1 MLLQQIINGISI
13 GGIYALLASGYSL
26 IYSLLNF
33 SNWAH
38 GEVAMVGA
46 FCAFYGV
53 TIAQLP
59 LPAAAVAAVLGAG
72 VISVINE
79 RFFYRRIREKN
90 APTTFMMI
98 AAMGISTILQNATK
112 NMFGV
117 SVKIFPSMLPVTS
130 VAIGNI
136 TIGIYDLISL
146 MVAAVA
152 LVGLELLVNKSK
164 FGIGVRSVACS
175 SYTSSLLGINVDR
188 ILVGVFFLAGSLAG
202 AAGLLLG
209 LKYNVSSTMGSI
221 GTKAFV
227 ASVFGG
233 LGSIKGAILGA
244 LILGILETLVSG
256 YISSGLK
263 DLVTFVLLIAILI
276 IKPSGLMGV
285 NVSEKV

>member
-1 MLLQQIINGISI
+1 MILQQIINGISI

-53 TIAQLP
+53 TVLQLP
-59 LPAAAVAAVLGAG
+59 LPAAAVAAILGAG
-72 VISVINE
+72 TISVINE

-90 APTTFMMI
+90 APTMFLMI
-98 AAMGISTILQNATK
+98 AAMGISTVLQNAAK
-112 NMFGV
+112 NLFGV
-117 SVKIFPSMLPVTS
+117 SVKIFPAMLPVTS
-130 VAIGNI
+130 VTIGNI
-136 TIGIYDLISL
+136 TIGVYDLISL
-146 MVAAVA
+146 AVAAVA
-152 LVGLELLVNKSK
+152 LVALELLINKSK
-164 FGIGVRSVACS
+164 FGMGVRAVACN
-175 SYTSSLLGINVDR
+175 SYTSSLLGINVDKM
-188 ILVGVFFLAGSLAG
+188 LVGVFFIAGALAGM
-202 AAGLLLG
+202 AGLLLG
-209 LKYNVSSTMGSI
+209 LKYNTSATMGSI

-233 LGSIKGAILGA
+233 LGSIKGAIVGA
-244 LILGILETLVSG
+244 LILGVLETMVSG

-263 DLVTFVLLIAILI
+263 DLVTFILLIVILL

>member
-1 MLLQQIINGISI
+1 MLPQQIINGISI

-59 LPAAAVAAVLGAG
+59 LPVAAVAAVLGSG
-72 VISVINE
+72 IISLLNE
-79 RFFYRRIREKN
+79 RLFYRRIRERN
-90 APTTFMMI
+90 APTMFLMI
-98 AAMGISTILQNATK
+98 AAMGISTVLQNATK
-112 NMFGV
+112 NLFGV
-117 SVKIFPSMLPVTS
+117 SVKIFPAMLSTTS
-130 VAIGNI
+130 VTIGNV
-136 TIGIYDLISL
+136 TIGVYDLVSL
-146 MVAAVA
+146 AVATVA
-152 LVGLELLVNKSK
+152 LVVLEFLVNKTK
-164 FGIGVRSVACS
+164 FGLGVRAVACS

-188 ILVGVFFLAGSLAG
+188 VLMGVFFMAGALAG

-233 LGSIKGAILGA
+233 LGSIKGAIVGA
-244 LILGILETLVSG
+244 LILGVLETLVSG
-256 YISSGLK
+256 YVSSGLK
-263 DLVTFVLLIAILI
+263 DFVTYALLVLVLL